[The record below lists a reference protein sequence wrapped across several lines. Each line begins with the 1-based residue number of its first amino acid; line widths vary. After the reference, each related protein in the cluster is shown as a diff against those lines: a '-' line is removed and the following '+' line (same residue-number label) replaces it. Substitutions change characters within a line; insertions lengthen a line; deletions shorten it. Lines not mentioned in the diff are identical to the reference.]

1 MVPPLVLGHGFSS
14 FVRRKR
20 SDRRS
25 AVDQVFGWAKQGR
38 STWPWSERWPG

>member
-25 AVDQVFGWAKQGR
+25 AVDQVFISR
-38 STWPWSERWPG
+38 LTWYPSPIY